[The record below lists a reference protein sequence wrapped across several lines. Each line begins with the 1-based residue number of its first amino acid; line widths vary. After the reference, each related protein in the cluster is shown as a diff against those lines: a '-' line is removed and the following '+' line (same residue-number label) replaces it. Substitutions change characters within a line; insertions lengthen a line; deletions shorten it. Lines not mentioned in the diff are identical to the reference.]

1 MKEYIAENERIQ
13 NEWRDRY
20 VANVSPKRP
29 ENTKEEIAKEFAFDG
44 IMNIGDNYNIDEKG
58 RIWRKAC
65 GKENILWKECPLRV
79 LFMTK
84 DENNEDNEAWDIRT
98 ETFYKIGN
106 GLPPNNKTI
115 SDSFFFQ
122 NEACILYGLLNTT
135 PEKMIMFDDFSW
147 EDALNNSDNN
157 IFARINCKKEKGGPI
172 ILNKTLNDSI
182 KEYFDYLKE
191 QILNIDADILVCCG
205 NQNDNNLILNA
216 VYNIYNNEFNYVNC
230 VDGKGTGMHYNE
242 KQNKLAIDA
251 YHLAYFKGGLEARYN
266 ESVEMYYEFLKYLK
280 KTKGI
285 DFSSS
290 HRNE

>member
-1 MKEYIAENERIQ
+1 MY
-13 NEWRDRY
+13 
-20 VANVSPKRP
+20 
-29 ENTKEEIAKEFAFDG
+29 
-44 IMNIGDNYNIDEKG
+44 
-58 RIWRKAC
+58 
-65 GKENILWKECPLRV
+65 
-79 LFMTK
+79 
-84 DENNEDNEAWDIRT
+84 
-98 ETFYKIGN
+98 
-106 GLPPNNKTI
+106 
-115 SDSFFFQ
+115 
-122 NEACILYGLLNTT
+122 
-135 PEKMIMFDDFSW
+135 DDFSW

-266 ESVEMYYEFLKYLK
+266 ETVEMYYEFLKYLK